1 MNGHDV
7 RDVPEEVRAKLISV
21 TTACFRCGLFNPNER
36 AQQGAGTCNEL
47 YLRPVMKVY
56 QAGGDSDP
64 FAGYRDNCMDG
75 STETRPGLVHET
87 IDRDAYDSFMRT
99 L

>member
-1 MNGHDV
+1 MNGHDI
-7 RDVPEEVRAKLISV
+7 RDVPEEVRATLISV
-21 TTACFRCGLFNPNER
+21 SKACFKCGLYNPLER
-36 AQQGAGTCNEL
+36 GSATCDEL
-47 YLRPVMKVY
+47 LASPAMACY
-56 QAGGDSDP
+56 QAGGMDDP
-64 FAGYRDNCMDG
+64 FAGYRENCMEG